1 MNPCVCCDVRAR
13 WFRFFRIM
21 VLSVMEVTDMA
32 RILEERTILPPREHV
47 ALDEVA
53 RVLAANPQQSQA
65 KLVAPDGATLELPRE
80 VYHALRDVVEALSQG
95 LAITIAP
102 QNTMLTTQEAADL
115 LNISRPTLVRLL
127 EDGEVPF
134 SKRGRHRRVLLRDV
148 MDYQQRSRAERR
160 AGLDAMVTEGEEAGL
175 YDIVEP
181 PGKTR

>member
-1 MNPCVCCDVRAR
+1 M
-13 WFRFFRIM
+13 
-21 VLSVMEVTDMA
+21 T
-32 RILEERTILPPREHV
+32 RILEERTILPPQEHL
-47 ALDEVA
+47 ALDEMA
-53 RVLAANPQQSQA
+53 RILAAYPQRCQA
-65 KLVAPDGATLELPRE
+65 KLVAPNGATLELPEE

-127 EDGEVPF
+127 EDEEIPF

-148 MDYQQRSRAERR
+148 MDYQERSRAQRR
-160 AGLDAMVTEGEEAGL
+160 AGLDAMVAEGENAGL
-175 YDIVEP
+175 YYTVDP

>member
-1 MNPCVCCDVRAR
+1 M
-13 WFRFFRIM
+13 
-21 VLSVMEVTDMA
+21 T
-32 RILEERTILPPREHV
+32 RILEERTILPPREHL

-53 RVLAANPQQSQA
+53 RVLAAHPRRCRA
-65 KLVAPDGATLELPRE
+65 KLVAPSGATLELPEE
-80 VYHALRDVVEALSQG
+80 VYHALSDVVEALSQG

-127 EDGEVPF
+127 EDGEIAY

-148 MDYQQRSRAERR
+148 MNYQERSRAQRR
-160 AGLDAMVTEGEEAGL
+160 AGLDAMVAEGEDAGL